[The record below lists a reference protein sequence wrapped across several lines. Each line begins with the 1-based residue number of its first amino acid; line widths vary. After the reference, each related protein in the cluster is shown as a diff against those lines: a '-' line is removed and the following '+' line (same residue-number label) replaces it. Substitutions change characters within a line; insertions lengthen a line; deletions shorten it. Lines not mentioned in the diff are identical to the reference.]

1 MKRLF
6 PFPFLAVMLMGLWLL
21 LNQSLAPL
29 DLLIGA
35 VLGAVLSRVMLLL
48 DPNPPNIKRPKA
60 IVRLFFIVAYDV
72 IRSNFAMVR
81 IILRLDRKKPSSGF
95 VNIPLQMRNRYGLA
109 ALATI
114 ITSAPGTFWAAY
126 DTRSGVLT
134 IHVLDLVDEAHWL
147 KTIKWRYEGLLMEIF
162 E

>member
-72 IRSNFAMVR
+72 IRSNFAMAR
-81 IILRLDRKKPSSGF
+81 IILRLDRRKPSSGF

>member
-1 MKRLF
+1 MKSFL
-6 PFPFLAVMLMGLWLL
+6 PFPLLAALLMALWLI

-35 VLGAVLSRVMLLL
+35 VLGVGLSRVMLLL
-48 DPNPPNIKRPKA
+48 DPNPPNIKRPRA

-72 IRSNFAMVR
+72 TRSNFAMVR

-126 DTRSGVLT
+126 DARSGVLT

>member
-1 MKRLF
+1 VKRFL
-6 PFPFLAVMLMGLWLL
+6 PFPFLSILLMALWLL
-21 LNQSLAPL
+21 LNQSLAPF
-29 DLLIGA
+29 DLVVGA
-35 VLGAVLSRVMLLL
+35 ALGVVLARVMLVL
-48 DPNPPNIKRPKA
+48 DPNPPNIKRPRA
-60 IVRLFFIVAYDV
+60 IIKLFLIVTYDV
-72 IRSNFAMVR
+72 IRSNFAMVS
-81 IILRLDRKKPSSGF
+81 IVLRLDRRKPTSGF

-126 DTRSGVLT
+126 DARSGVLT
-134 IHVLDLVDEAHWL
+134 IHVLDLVDESHWL

>member
-1 MKRLF
+1 MSRLV
-6 PFPFLAVMLMGLWLL
+6 PFPFLAFVLMALWLF
-21 LNQSLAPL
+21 LNQSLAPF
-29 DLLIGA
+29 DLVLGA
-35 VLGAVLSRVMLLL
+35 VLGVGLSRVMLLL
-48 DPNPPNIKRPKA
+48 DPNPPNIKRPRA
-60 IVRLFFIVAYDV
+60 IVKLFFIVAYDV
-72 IRSNFAMVR
+72 IRSNFAMAS
-81 IILRLDRKKPSSGF
+81 IILRLDRRTPTSGF

-126 DTRSGVLT
+126 DSRSGVLT
-134 IHVLDLVDEAHWL
+134 IHVLDLVDESHWL

>member
-6 PFPFLAVMLMGLWLL
+6 PYPFLAVMLMGLWLL

-60 IVRLFFIVAYDV
+60 IIRLFFIVAYDV
-72 IRSNFAMVR
+72 IRSNFAMAR
-81 IILRLDRKKPSSGF
+81 IILRLDRRKPSSGF

>member
-1 MKRLF
+1 MKRLV
-6 PFPFLAVMLMGLWLL
+6 PFPFLAALLMLLWLV
-21 LNQSLAPL
+21 LNQSLAPF
-29 DLLIGA
+29 DLVVGA
-35 VLGAVLSRVMLLL
+35 VLGVVLSRVMLLL
-48 DPNPPNIKRPKA
+48 DPDPPDIKRPRA
-60 IVRLFFIVAYDV
+60 IIRLFFIVAYDV
-72 IRSNFAMVR
+72 IRSNFAMAR
-81 IILRLDRKKPSSGF
+81 IILNLGRRMPTSGF

-126 DTRSGVLT
+126 DTRTGVLT
-134 IHVLDLVDEAHWL
+134 IHVLDLVDDAYWL

>member
-1 MKRLF
+1 VKRLF
-6 PFPFLAVMLMGLWLL
+6 PYPFLAVMLMGLWLL

-60 IVRLFFIVAYDV
+60 IIRLFFIVAYDV
-72 IRSNFAMVR
+72 IRSNFAMAR
-81 IILRLDRKKPSSGF
+81 IILRLDRRKPSSGF

>member
-1 MKRLF
+1 MNRFL
-6 PFPFLAVMLMGLWLL
+6 PFPFLALMLMALWLI
-21 LNQSLAPL
+21 LNQSVAPL

-35 VLGAVLSRVMLLL
+35 VLGVVLSRVMLLL
-48 DPNPPNIKRPKA
+48 DPDPPNIKRPRA
-60 IVRLFFIVAYDV
+60 VVRLFFIVAYDV

-81 IILRLDRKKPSSGF
+81 IILRLDRKKPSAGF
-95 VNIPLQMRNRYGLA
+95 VNIPLQMRNKYGLA

-126 DTRSGVLT
+126 DRRSGVLT

-147 KTIKWRYEGLLMEIF
+147 KTIKWRYEVLLMEIF

>member
-1 MKRLF
+1 VKRLF
-6 PFPFLAVMLMGLWLL
+6 PYPFLAVMLMGLWLL

-60 IVRLFFIVAYDV
+60 IIRLFFIVAYDV